1 MDRHLER
8 YWPMPLRILLG
19 IAFMYHGAPKLFSA
33 ETHAQFQGML
43 GQLGVPLPA
52 LMSWVVGIVEF
63 FGGIALI
70 VGAATWLVTLLLS
83 IDMLVAMFL
92 VHLPHGFA
100 AAQMKGMTDQGPV
113 YGTPGIEL
121 NLLFLAGLLALFI
134 GGAGPLSVDERV
146 MKPESKL
153 QVPWL
158 RHREVHA

>member
-8 YWPMPLRILLG
+8 HWTLPLRILLG
-19 IAFMYHGAPKLFSA
+19 IGFMVHGFPKLFSA
-33 ETHAQFQGML
+33 EGHAGFQGLL

-52 LMSWVVGIVEF
+52 LMSWVVGLVEF

-70 VGAATWLVTLLLS
+70 LGAATWLVTALLI

-100 AAQMKGMTDQGPV
+100 ATQVKGMTDQGPV
-113 YGTPGIEL
+113 FGMSGIEL
-121 NLLFLAGLLALFI
+121 PLLYLAGLLALFI

-146 MKPESKL
+146 MKPESRL

-158 RHREVHA
+158 RHREAHA

>member
-8 YWPMPLRILLG
+8 YWPIPLRVLLG
-19 IAFMYHGAPKLFSA
+19 ISFMYHGAPKLFSA
-33 ETHAQFQGML
+33 EGHAQFQGML

-70 VGAATWLVTLLLS
+70 VGALTWLATILLS
-83 IDMLVAMFL
+83 INMLVAMFL

-100 AAQMKGMTDQGPV
+100 FIQITGMTDQGPV
-113 YGTPGIEL
+113 FGMPGAEV
-121 NLLFLAGLLALFI
+121 NLLYLAGLLALFI
-134 GGAGPLSVDERV
+134 GGPGPLSVDERL

>member
-8 YWPMPLRILLG
+8 YWPMPLRVLLG

-33 ETHAQFQGML
+33 EAHAGFQGML
-43 GQLGVPLPA
+43 GQLGVPLPT
-52 LMSWVVGIVEF
+52 LMSWIVGIVEF

-92 VHLPHGFA
+92 VHLPNGFA
-100 AAQMKGMTDQGPV
+100 ATQVKGMTDQGPV
-113 YGTPGIEL
+113 YGAPGIEL
-121 NLLFLAGLLALFI
+121 NLLFLAGLVALFL

>member
-1 MDRHLER
+1 MDRHLEH
-8 YWPMPLRILLG
+8 YWPLPLRILLG
-19 IAFMYHGAPKLFSA
+19 ISFMYHGAPKLTA
-33 ETHAQFQGML
+33 AGHAQFQGML
-43 GQLGVPLPA
+43 AQLGIPLPA
-52 LMSWVVGIVEF
+52 LMAWVGGVVEF

-83 IDMLVAMFL
+83 LEMLVAML
-92 VHLPHGFA
+92 RVHAPYGFGYI
-100 AAQMKGMTDQGPV
+100 QITGMTDKGPV
-113 YGTPGIEL
+113 FGMPGIEV

-146 MKPESKL
+146 MKPESRL

>member
-8 YWPMPLRILLG
+8 YWPMPLRIMLG

-33 ETHAQFQGML
+33 AQHAGFQGML
-43 GQLGVPLPA
+43 AQLGVPLPA
-52 LMSWVVGIVEF
+52 LMSWIVGIVEF

-92 VHLPHGFA
+92 VHLPHGFGYI
-100 AAQMKGMTDQGPV
+100 QITGMTDKGPV
-113 YGTPGIEL
+113 FGLPGAEV
-121 NLLFLAGLLALFI
+121 NLLYLAALVALFI

-153 QVPWL
+153 QLPWL
-158 RHREVHA
+158 RHHAAHA

>member
-8 YWPMPLRILLG
+8 YWPLPLRILLG
-19 IAFMYHGAPKLFSA
+19 IAFMVHGFPKLFSA
-33 ETHAQFQGML
+33 EGHAGFQGML

-52 LMSWVVGIVEF
+52 LMSWVVGLVEF

-70 VGAATWLVTLLLS
+70 LGAATWLVTALLT

-92 VHLPHGFA
+92 VHLPHGFGFLQITGTTA
-100 AAQMKGMTDQGPV
+100 QGPV
-113 YGTPGIEL
+113 FGMPGIEV
-121 NLLFLAGLLALFI
+121 NLLYIAGLLALFI

-146 MKPESKL
+146 MTRESRL

-158 RHREVHA
+158 RHREAHA